1 MLIVFNRT
9 VRARLLV
16 ASAAVLWSLGGL
28 FTRVLQKH
36 TILDV
41 NLPSLS
47 PLQIAFYRALFAGIV
62 FLPLLRRGHLTYRP
76 QMLPM
81 VAFFAAMNAL
91 FISAMA
97 LGSAANAILLQNT
110 APFWVYLV
118 CILFL
123 GEAHNR
129 ENFRTILIGMSGVLI
144 IIAGGWIQ
152 NGFERFE
159 IAVMALASGMM
170 YAGVIVCLRGLRS
183 HSSMWLTT
191 LNHLGSAVCLGAA
204 IALLQGPVFWWEWV
218 NSPSARQLIFLA
230 VFGSVQMALPYALFA
245 QGLKHVTPQEAGMIT
260 LLEPLLNPLWAYLI
274 SPQTDTPGPA
284 TLLGGSLIVGAL
296 ASHYLFRRQT
306 PRSGEES
313 QLPEIID

>member
-1 MLIVFNRT
+1 MPIVFNRT

-36 TILDV
+36 TVLDV

-62 FLPLLRRGHLTYRP
+62 FVPFLRPGYLTFRPL
-76 QMLPM
+76 MLPM
-81 VAFFAAMNAL
+81 VAFFGAMNAL

-110 APFWVYLV
+110 APLWVYLA

-129 ENFRTILIGMSGVLI
+129 ENFRTILIGMIGVLI

-170 YAGVIVCLRGLRS
+170 YAGVIVCLRGLRN

-191 LNHLGSAVCLGAA
+191 QNHLGAAVCLGAA
-204 IALLQGPVFWWEWV
+204 IALLHGPVYWWEWA
-218 NSPSARQLIFLA
+218 STPSARQLVFLA

-306 PRSGEES
+306 RESGEES